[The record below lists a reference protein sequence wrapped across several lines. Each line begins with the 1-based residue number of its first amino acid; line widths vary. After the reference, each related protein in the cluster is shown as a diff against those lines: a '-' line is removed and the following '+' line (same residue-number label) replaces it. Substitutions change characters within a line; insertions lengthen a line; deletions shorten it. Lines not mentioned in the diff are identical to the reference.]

1 MNTDIDS
8 LPFSLENADVPKL
21 SEDMTVVRL
30 LAQLTSE
37 PNRWDPVFT
46 AYNQNTH
53 KGSKPD
59 LATALHACVTQA
71 TDVQSALMG
80 PVNFRIEVKCMG
92 YTPGDCKR
100 YKAAFNFRLRPPP
113 GREYAGTFELRY
125 SELELVHGQRELDE
139 IVGRGTIHLQRM
151 DNQGWSLTLGSQ
163 REDETE
169 PHVHLFLRSY
179 LDAVTPILAT
189 PESDQAPTPAPEV
202 DMLELCREAPEDA
215 ARYIGELR
223 AQIAAYRHAQQAVIE
238 IRDHI
243 AMKSLRE
250 AAATHMAEDDPA
262 DLASLHCVEADAD
275 GKPTDDPSQMTSC
288 VWMFKGNYAADP
300 ADAVLGPKPH
310 TEGS

>member
-8 LPFSLENADVPKL
+8 LPFSLENADVPKI

-30 LAQLTSE
+30 LAQLTPE

-46 AYNQNTH
+46 AYNQLSH
-53 KGSKPD
+53 KGPKPD

-92 YTPGDCKR
+92 YTPGDCER
-100 YKAAFNFRLRPPP
+100 YRAAFNFRLRPPP

-125 SELELVHGQRELDE
+125 SPLELVHGQRELDE
-139 IVGRGTIHLQRM
+139 IVGRGTIHLQRL

-189 PESDQAPTPAPEV
+189 SESDQAPTPAPEE
-202 DMLELCREAPEDA
+202 DILELCREAPEDA
-215 ARYIGELR
+215 ARYIMELR
-223 AQIAAYRHAQQAVIE
+223 AQLQVIAPFMAERVHDVARDRQAMN
-238 IRDHI
+238 H
-243 AMKSLRE
+243 LRE

-275 GKPTDDPSQMTSC
+275 GKPTDDPSQMTAC

-300 ADAVLGPKPH
+300 ADAVLGK
-310 TEGS
+310 ESS